1 MKQLYKSFL
10 IIFLLPLFSLAQS
23 NYKPGIVVTL
33 KGDTLHGFIDYKEW
47 ENNPESIN
55 FKPALSEAAQQYTP
69 NEISYFQVG
78 QLEAYKGYNGPIS
91 MDATNIGRLSSGKD
105 TSFKTAVVFLKIE
118 QDGKFITLYSY
129 TDDLKRRYFVAEK
142 TNNNPFELVYRTYV
156 DADKTYNTVNETKY
170 KGQLI
175 YLSSKYN
182 RNTDELRTTIE
193 GSGYDQDLV
202 NIVSKINDSA
212 KQATHHTKSSIS
224 FYAGI
229 GSGISSI
236 KPPDNYN
243 FYSANDSYVYS
254 YLPRVSFGIN
264 AYANP
269 EVGRLVFK
277 GEIAL
282 SANAYKTYFNQYFY
296 SNNKSYIS
304 LNQYTVSLDPQV
316 LYNIYNS
323 ERFKFYLEAGVSL
336 NFSKYNNNNLY
347 SAGGTDPEPNFI
359 ELTNSWF
366 TVPLSAGVTLNNKI
380 GIYVSYIIPSVFS
393 GNGFTYSSTQ
403 FGLTYTF
410 GQKK

>member
-1 MKQLYKSFL
+1 MKHLYKL
-10 IIFLLPLFSLAQS
+10 LLVIFLLPLFTLAQS
-23 NYKPGIVVTL
+23 NYKPGVIVTL

-55 FKPALSEAAQQYTP
+55 FKLALSGAAQQYTP
-69 NEISYFQVG
+69 NEITYFQVA
-78 QLEAYKGYNGPIS
+78 QLDAYRRYSGPVS

-105 TSFKTAVVFLKIE
+105 TSYKTLVVFLKLE
-118 QDGKFITLYSY
+118 QDGRYISLYSY
-129 TDDLKRRYFVAEK
+129 TDDLKKRYFVTEK
-142 TNNNPFELVYRTYV
+142 INNEPFELVYRTYT
-156 DADKTYNTVNETKY
+156 DADKTYNTTNETKY

-193 GSGYDQDLV
+193 TSSYDQDLI
-202 NIVSKINDSA
+202 NIVSKINGSA
-212 KQATHHTKSSIS
+212 KQSTHHTKSSIS

-236 KPPDNYN
+236 KPPNNYY
-243 FYSANDSYVYS
+243 FYSSDYSYVNS
-254 YLPRVSFGIN
+254 YLPRISFGIN
-264 AYANP
+264 AYTNP
-269 EVGRLVFK
+269 EVGKLVFK
-277 GEIAL
+277 GEVAL
-282 SANAYKTYFNQYFY
+282 SANTFKTYFNQYFY
-296 SNNKSYIS
+296 SHQKSYIT

-323 ERFKFYLEAGVSL
+323 DSFKFYVEAGVSFNL
-336 NFSKYNNNNLY
+336 SKNSNNNLY
-347 SAGGTDPEPNFI
+347 SAGSTDPEQNYIQLNPN
-359 ELTNSWF
+359 WF
-366 TVPLSAGVTLNNKI
+366 SVPLSAGITLNNKI